1 MFAVNAAIKAL
12 IACSM
17 MLRNGLYGGSFLS
30 SELGPVLAGL
40 LCENRD
46 LVLSL
51 SSHSTEKCHVKNESI
66 GG

>member
-1 MFAVNAAIKAL
+1 MFAVHAVFKTL

-17 MLRNGLYGGSFLS
+17 MLRNGPYGGSFLS
-30 SELGPVLAGL
+30 SELGPVMAGL

-51 SSHSTEKCHVKNESI
+51 SSHSTKKCHVKNESI